1 MQLKFYKY
9 QGTGNDFV
17 IIDNF
22 QGGVELSKEQIA
34 HLCDRKFGVG
44 ADGLMFL
51 EKSNKY
57 DFVMKYYNADGN
69 LGSMC
74 GNGGRCIVKFAKDID
89 LIGDHAMFLAFDGVH
104 EASIDKD
111 GIVSLEMNDVNDV
124 NQIDKSTCELNT
136 GSPHFV
142 SFVSD
147 VSSLDVYKS
156 GREIRYNDTYAKD
169 GINVNFVAVDGNQL
183 IIRTYERGVEN
194 ETLSC
199 GTGVTAAAL
208 SAFKLGLIKSS
219 PINVSSMG
227 GVLSV
232 SFDYAENK
240 FINVVLSGPAQKSFE
255 GIINL

>member
-17 IIDNF
+17 IVDNF
-22 QGGVELSKEQIA
+22 QGGVELSKEQIV

-44 ADGLMFL
+44 ADGLMLL

-57 DFVMKYYNADGN
+57 DFEMKYYNADGN

-74 GNGGRCIVKFAKDID
+74 GNGGRCIVKFAQNID

-111 GIVSLEMNDVNDV
+111 GIVSLEMNDVNDI

-136 GSPHFV
+136 GSPHYV
-142 SFVSD
+142 SFVKD
-147 VSSLDVYKS
+147 VATLDVYKS

-227 GVLSV
+227 GALSV
-232 SFDYAENK
+232 SFDHAENK
-240 FINVVLSGPAQKSFE
+240 FTNVVLAGPAQKSFE

>member
-169 GINVNFVAVDGNQL
+169 GINVNFVTVDGNQL
-183 IIRTYERGVEN
+183 KIRTYERGVEN

-208 SAFKLGLIKSS
+208 SAFNLGLIKSS

>member
-22 QGGVELSKEQIA
+22 QGEIELSIEQIA
-34 HLCDRKFGVG
+34 HICDRKFGIG
-44 ADGLMFL
+44 ADGLMLL

-57 DFVMKYYNADGN
+57 DFEMKYYNADGN

-74 GNGGRCIVKFAKDID
+74 GNGGRCIVKFAQDID

-111 GIVSLEMNDVNDV
+111 GIVSLEMNDVNDI

-142 SFVSD
+142 SFVKD
-147 VSSLDVYKS
+147 VLAMDVFKS
-156 GREIRYNDTYAKD
+156 GREIRYNDKYAKD
-169 GINVNFVAVDGNQL
+169 GINVNFVAIESEHLN
-183 IIRTYERGVEN
+183 IRTYERGVEN

-199 GTGVTAAAL
+199 GTGVTAAAIAAYHL
-208 SAFKLGLIKSS
+208 RLIKSTS
-219 PINVSSMG
+219 VNVSAVG
-227 GVLSV
+227 GELSV
-232 SFDYAENK
+232 SFECADNQ
-240 FINVVLSGPAQKSFE
+240 FTNVVLAGPATKSFE
-255 GIINL
+255 GTIEL